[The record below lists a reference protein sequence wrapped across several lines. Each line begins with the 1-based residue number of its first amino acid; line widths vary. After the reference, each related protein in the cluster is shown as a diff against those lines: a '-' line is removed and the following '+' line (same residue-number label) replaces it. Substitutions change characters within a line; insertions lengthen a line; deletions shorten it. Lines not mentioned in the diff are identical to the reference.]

1 MFNTYYDYYSG
12 YLFISYFSCS
22 GIYPFKIVP
31 NDSIQIIDME
41 NFSGLKTL
49 NVDVPVY
56 SFVYYSPNK
65 LLIIGSNNSVVFYNL
80 STENII
86 KQIPIY
92 GIPVSVLLDY
102 ATGNVYASVE
112 NWLLSHFFPLI
123 FNSQDGLV
131 MT

>member
-1 MFNTYYDYYSG
+1 MLRILTYSERK
-12 YLFISYFSCS
+12 LA
-22 GIYPFKIVP
+22 
-31 NDSIQIIDME
+31 
-41 NFSGLKTL
+41 KTNN
-49 NVDVPVY
+49 NV
-56 SFVYYSPNK
+56 
-65 LLIIGSNNSVVFYNL
+65 IFYNL

-102 ATGNVYASVE
+102 ATRNVYAPVE
-112 NWLLSHFFPLI
+112 NRLLSQFFPLI